1 MTQDTT
7 DARWTPRDGYDWGE
21 GTVQGRT
28 ARGDESAPEW
38 WTDAY
43 EMRMR
48 FGMPEF
54 DADAFEYD
62 IYPDRLIHEKPAD
75 ETSSA
80 GGTDWLKVGE
90 RGCGKSTDNL
100 HWGIRLMEA
109 NGEKVVWR
117 GSPSRSEWKL
127 LAPWT
132 TLWLPANADVSARWV
147 YEDPSRSSE
156 RVTVDGLEE
165 IVREV
170 RFYDDVLDCVEQ
182 LGNHPEGTFNVVY
195 PDPSFAGCSE
205 LTRRTS
211 RTSETLPFTPEW
223 AADEGE
229 SGTPLVQWWFAFVL
243 ARIEFADNYGWT
255 SLMFDEMGELTP
267 PNAEQDEHKT
277 FKKLLLFQSLMID
290 SRRHRFSLFGTCHR
304 EQQIHWMI
312 LEEFMTRIDMPDG
325 TPNPQKDRTTTVP
338 QGFKTVPMYADVM
351 SSRKPG
357 VALMY
362 NENEFT
368 MYRWADLKAAVD
380 LVDRVLKMEFSQPAK
395 ISKSAD
401 SAEVAG

>member
-1 MTQDTT
+1 MTDTT
-7 DARWTPRDGYDWGE
+7 DARWTPRDGFGWGE
-21 GTVQGRT
+21 GTVQGRK

-48 FGMPEF
+48 FGVPQF
-54 DADAFEYD
+54 DAEAFQYE
-62 IYPDRLIHEKPAD
+62 IYPDRLIHEKPAE

-100 HWGIRLMEA
+100 HWSLRLMEV
-109 NGEKVVWR
+109 NDEKVVWR
-117 GSPSRSEWKL
+117 GSPSRSEWL
-127 LAPWT
+127 MFAPWT
-132 TLWLPANADVSARWV
+132 TVWLPRNADVSARWV
-147 YEDPSRSSE
+147 YESPSKSSE
-156 RVTVDGLEE
+156 RVTAGGLEE
-165 IVREV
+165 IAREV
-170 RFYDDVLDCVEQ
+170 RYYDDVLDVVEQ
-182 LGNHPEGTFNVVY
+182 IGAHPEGTFNVVY
-195 PDPSFAGCSE
+195 PDPSFAGCAE

-223 AADEGE
+223 IADEGE
-229 SGTPLVQWWFAFVL
+229 SGTPLVHWWFAFAL
-243 ARIEFADNYGWT
+243 ARVEFADNYGWT

-267 PNAEQDEHKT
+267 PNAEQDEHRT

-304 EQQIHWMI
+304 ETQVHWMI

-325 TPNPQKDRTTTVP
+325 TPNPQKGKATTIP
-338 QGFKTVPMYADVM
+338 QGFKTVPMYADIM
-351 SSRKPG
+351 SDRKPG

-362 NENEFT
+362 SENEFSL
-368 MYRWADLKAAVD
+368 YRWADLKSSD
-380 LVDRVLKMEFSQPAK
+380 DREDRVLKLEFSKPSSF
-395 ISKSAD
+395 SKSPAGT
-401 SAEVAG
+401 EVAG